1 MNSVD
6 PALIFDW
13 NKLQD
18 FRFRHQPEFEL
29 NDETLR
35 DGLQSPSVK
44 DPTLEQKIR
53 LLHLMNGLGIA
64 AADIGLPGAGVNA
77 AQQIEALVREITTNK
92 MKIRPNCA
100 VRTVISDIEA
110 LVRISERVGMP
121 IEACTFIGS
130 SPIRQMVEDWTLE
143 HLLKLTED
151 AVSFAVKNGLPVM
164 YVTEDTTRAHP
175 ETVRQLYTTAIRAG
189 AKRICVCDT
198 VGHATPIGV
207 RNLLHHVRA
216 IVAEVN
222 PEVRID
228 WHGHSDRGLGIP
240 NTMMAI
246 ASGVDRVHAT
256 ALGIGERCG
265 NTAMDQLMVNLKLE
279 GLYDGSL
286 EHLSEYVHLASEA
299 TGTAIPRN
307 YPIFGEDAFRTATGV
322 HAAAIIKAKK
332 KGEDWLADRVYSGV
346 PAGMVGLHQEIEVGF
361 MSGLSNIVYWL
372 HAHGIEPREHLV
384 EAIFRAAKEHNRVL
398 TNEELFEI
406 CKFEKAIDDHPLPM
420 DTLPSWKHEVEEL

>member
-44 DPTLEQKIR
+44 DPTLEQKMR

-110 LVRISERVGMP
+110 LVRISERAGVP

-265 NTAMDQLMVNLKLE
+265 NTPMDQLMVNLKLE

-322 HAAAIIKAKK
+322 HAAAIIKALR
-332 KGEDWLADRVYSGV
+332 KGNLALADAVYSGV
-346 PAGMVGLHQEIEVGF
+346 PAHMVGEKQKVEIGY
-361 MSGLSNIVYWL
+361 MSGASNVNYWL
-372 HAHGIEPREHLV
+372 ETHGHEAPPELV
-384 EAIFRAAKEHNRVL
+384 QRILRAAKENTQVL
-398 TNEELFEI
+398 TDAEI
-406 CKFEKAIDDHPLPM
+406 LAVVSAHRAEAGAR
-420 DTLPSWKHEVEEL
+420 

>member
-1 MNSVD
+1 
-6 PALIFDW
+6 
-13 NKLQD
+13 
-18 FRFRHQPEFEL
+18 
-29 NDETLR
+29 
-35 DGLQSPSVK
+35 
-44 DPTLEQKIR
+44 
-53 LLHLMNGLGIA
+53 
-64 AADIGLPGAGVNA
+64 
-77 AQQIEALVREITTNK
+77 
-92 MKIRPNCA
+92 
-100 VRTVISDIEA
+100 
-110 LVRISERVGMP
+110 VRISERVGMP

-265 NTAMDQLMVNLKLE
+265 NTPMDQLMVNLKLE
-279 GLYDGSL
+279 GLFDGSL

-299 TGTAIPRN
+299 TGTTIPRN

-322 HAAAIIKAKK
+322 HAAAIIKALR
-332 KGEDWLADRVYSGV
+332 KGNVALADAVYSGV
-346 PAGMVGLHQEIEVGF
+346 PAHMVGEKQKVEIGY
-361 MSGLSNIVYWL
+361 MSGASNVNYWL
-372 HAHGIEPREHLV
+372 ETHGHEAPPELV
-384 EAIFRAAKEHNRVL
+384 QRILRAAKENTRVL
-398 TNEELFEI
+398 TDAEI
-406 CKFEKAIDDHPLPM
+406 LAVVTAHRAGAGTP
-420 DTLPSWKHEVEEL
+420 

>member
-1 MNSVD
+1 MSSLD
-6 PALIFDW
+6 PTLIFDW

-44 DPTLEQKIR
+44 DPTLEQKLR
-53 LLHLMNGLGIA
+53 LLHLMNDLGIE
-64 AADIGLPGAGVNA
+64 AADIGLPGAGVHA
-77 AQQIEALVREITTNK
+77 VEHIEALVREITTHK
-92 MKIRPNCA
+92 MQIRPNCA

-110 LVRISERVGMP
+110 LLRISERVGVP

-216 IVAEVN
+216 IVREVN

-265 NTAMDQLMVNLKLE
+265 NTPMDQLMVNLKLE
-279 GLYDGSL
+279 GLFDGSL
-286 EHLSEYVHLASEA
+286 EHLSEYVHLAAEA
-299 TGTAIPRN
+299 TGTVIPRN

-322 HAAAIIKAKK
+322 HAAAIIKALR
-332 KGEDWLADRVYSGV
+332 KGNRELADAVYSGV
-346 PAGMVGLHQEIEVGF
+346 PAHMVGESQTVEIGY
-361 MSGLSNIVYWL
+361 MSGASNVNYWL
-372 HAHGIEPREHLV
+372 EKHGLETSPELV
-384 EAIFRAAKEHNRVL
+384 QRILRAAKENTRIL
-398 TNEELFEI
+398 TDAEI
-406 CKFEKAIDDHPLPM
+406 LAAVNAHRAEAGAR
-420 DTLPSWKHEVEEL
+420 